1 MGEPTHSRPAN
12 GSGERVRQI
21 NEALFSGSP
30 AASALLAR
38 DSASWPASR
47 PTRANFDGRRDVD
60 PLPAKPVAAGIGRM
74 RAQRSLRLGSGTG
87 LANWTTAL
95 AWVA

>member
-38 DSASWPASR
+38 DSAQ
-47 PTRANFDGRRDVD
+47 
-60 PLPAKPVAAGIGRM
+60 LAGIATYAG
-74 RAQRSLRLGSGTG
+74 QLRRQ
-87 LANWTTAL
+87 ARR
-95 AWVA
+95 